1 MLIKGDENME
11 NKNRYEKGKKGSFG
25 WPLGWFR
32 EVKMEISPFN
42 IQQQEN

>member
-1 MLIKGDENME
+1 MLIKGDENM
-11 NKNRYEKGKKGSFG
+11 NKNKYEKRYLG